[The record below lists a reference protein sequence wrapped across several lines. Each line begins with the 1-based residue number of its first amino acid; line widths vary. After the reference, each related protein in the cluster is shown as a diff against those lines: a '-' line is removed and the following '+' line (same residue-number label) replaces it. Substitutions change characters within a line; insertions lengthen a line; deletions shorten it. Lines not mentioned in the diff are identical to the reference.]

1 MAAWFTALEGKM
13 KRKRLLLWMLL
24 LVVLTSEGCATIR
37 GMGED
42 IQSIGERREKGS
54 LRRIVASLTKAHSI
68 PLDKTSSKKE
78 YHVLVATEWH
88 EEPRHIL
95 LENTVAPCRW
105 RKISLILVVGQRRL
119 LF

>member
-1 MAAWFTALEGKM
+1 MDVAFG
-13 KRKRLLLWMLL
+13 RLNFRR
-24 LVVLTSEGCATIR
+24 VRNDSRHGGRHTEHR
-37 GMGED
+37 
-42 IQSIGERREKGS
+42 ERREKGS

-68 PLDKTSSKKE
+68 LLAKTTSKKE